1 MAEPARKA
9 LSLEAY
15 RQLEEKS
22 PIRHHLVE
30 GTLWAMAGAG
40 RAHNQILTR
49 LLLKV
54 GPKALEEGCETYAV
68 DRRLKVSEDTVFYPD
83 LMVVCTPSPSLYE
96 EAPCLLVEILSESTE
111 DLDRGKKLWHYLR
124 LPSLR
129 AYLLVDS
136 RRVSLEAYLREGNQW
151 TYLRLGPGEKLPLP
165 CPTLELAV
173 DDLYRGVNLEEG

>member
-1 MAEPARKA
+1 MGQPARKA

-15 RQLEEKS
+15 LQLEEKS

-54 GPKALEEGCETYAV
+54 GPKALEEGCEAYAV

-83 LMVVCTPSPSLYE
+83 LMVVCTLSPSLYE

-136 RRVSLEAYLREGNQW
+136 RRASLEAYLREENQW